1 MKSLSA
7 ITLLLL
13 FSCQKEITHKANS
26 SLVSNSVIHS
36 DTSFPI
42 DESDSYNP
50 CTGEY
55 VHLTGNIRVESNE
68 VNLGDKI
75 NLQASLHYD
84 HVTGVGNNSGVTYKA
99 IGEIHETSQEIWD
112 AVNGY
117 YVDKN
122 DHYSAKIKLNSSLG
136 NLTFIYTFKFVSDAN
151 GNLRVA
157 DQKFIYDECN

>member
-1 MKSLSA
+1 MKVLSV

-26 SLVSNSVIHS
+26 SLVSNAVIHS

-42 DESDSYNP
+42 DESDSFNP

-55 VHLTGNIRVESNE
+55 VHLSGNIRVESNE

-84 HVTGVGNNSGVTYKA
+84 HVTGIPG
-99 IGEIHETSQEIWD
+99 IIQE
-112 AVNGY
+112 
-117 YVDKN
+117 
-122 DHYSAKIKLNSSLG
+122 
-136 NLTFIYTFKFVSDAN
+136 
-151 GNLRVA
+151 
-157 DQKFIYDECN
+157 

>member
-1 MKSLSA
+1 MKSLTA
-7 ITLLLL
+7 ILLLLL

-26 SLVSNSVIHS
+26 SLVSNSVIHA

-55 VHLTGNIRVESNE
+55 VHLSGNIRIESNE

-84 HVTGVGNNSGVTYKA
+84 HVTGTGNNSGITYKA

-112 AVNGY
+112 DAGY
-117 YVDKN
+117 YVDRN
-122 DHYSAKIKLNSSLG
+122 DHYSARIKLNSSLG

-157 DQKFIYDECN
+157 DQKFTYDECN